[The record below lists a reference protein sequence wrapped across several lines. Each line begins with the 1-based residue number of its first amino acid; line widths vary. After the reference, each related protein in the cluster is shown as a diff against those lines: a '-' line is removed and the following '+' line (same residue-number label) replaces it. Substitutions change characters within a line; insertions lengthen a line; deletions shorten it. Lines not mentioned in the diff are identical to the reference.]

1 VTASNYDPNRTLN
14 TYKVTFEDGKSEKV
28 PGRWPA
34 HAWAV
39 AQNMR
44 PNHPIT
50 GLELVRLGA
59 KPNG

>member
-1 VTASNYDPNRTLN
+1 MTASNYDPNRTLN

-28 PGRWPA
+28 LGRWPA

-50 GLELVRLGA
+50 GLELVRLG
-59 KPNG
+59 KGPNG